1 MADVESLLKKAA
13 DSYAPAL
20 GELGPQVGEKAF
32 AKGSYFTETR
42 VFRDEPYKIVR
53 DTMIDVGTVLLDDE
67 GGGTALAMLKGGA
80 GGMAPVLLLAKI
92 KDDIVALAAHELNN
106 PLSTLGIGLET
117 LLYRDAGTGGY
128 AVPG

>member
-92 KDDIVALAAHELNN
+92 KDDIVSLGAYSKEGLIRQHAAKRAVDGFIKL
-106 PLSTLGIGLET
+106 LSCL
-117 LLYRDAGTGGY
+117 
-128 AVPG
+128 V

>member
-92 KDDIVALAAHELNN
+92 KDDIVSLGAYSKEGLIRQHAAKRAVDGFIKL
-106 PLSTLGIGLET
+106 LSCP
-117 LLYRDAGTGGY
+117 
-128 AVPG
+128 V

>member
-1 MADVESLLKKAA
+1 MTDVESLLKKAA

-20 GELGPQVGEKAF
+20 GELGTQVGEKAF

-92 KDDIVALAAHELNN
+92 KDDIVSLGAYSKEGLIRQHAAKRAVDGFIEL
-106 PLSTLGIGLET
+106 LSC
-117 LLYRDAGTGGY
+117 RM
-128 AVPG
+128 